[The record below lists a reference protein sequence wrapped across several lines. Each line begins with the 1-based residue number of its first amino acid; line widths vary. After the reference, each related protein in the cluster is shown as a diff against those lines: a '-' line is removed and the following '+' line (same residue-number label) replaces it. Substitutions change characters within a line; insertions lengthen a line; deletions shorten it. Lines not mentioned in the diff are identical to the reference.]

1 MISRTAEASGL
12 TSIRAQALRCLI
24 IPSEAISRASP
35 ANLDSRRAWMWS
47 ICRTLS
53 CSVIGLAAAT
63 SSSPVLKLTT
73 LKFNIILP
81 INYKKNVY
89 RKPLW
94 TRGFHIYL
102 VEIFNPLVAEIA
114 ERYNE
119 QLYFL

>member
-24 IPSEAISRASP
+24 IPSEAISKASP
-35 ANLDSRRAWMWS
+35 VNFDNRRAWIWS

-73 LKFNIILP
+73 LRFVIILLLYNSP
-81 INYKKNVY
+81 NKYAYLNPRKN
-89 RKPLW
+89 
-94 TRGFHIYL
+94 RGFRIKL
-102 VEIFNPLVAEIA
+102 VENINPLVAEIVV
-114 ERYNE
+114 RYNE
-119 QLYFL
+119 QL